1 MPSKQATRRAAAKA
15 KSNARGRPAPPND
28 NAKGAGKGRPSGAAP
43 ELQCACCAAGG
54 CAHAARSALHDLRA
68 RFGHA
73 IQVVADPGD
82 QEAFLYTVGADP
94 EFLVNAVPREHVQAV
109 GGTLNFLVDRVKSGH
124 PVRHGHTVSSDGALF
139 VAVQLQGAELRQA
152 LADKCCACSPDAR
165 VMLLQPVVRQCECAR
180 GGAGANEY
188 AVFGGEGHRLGES

>member
-28 NAKGAGKGRPSGAAP
+28 NAKGAGKDQPSGAAP

-54 CAHAARSALHDLRA
+54 CAHAARSGLNELRA

-73 IQVVADPGD
+73 IQVVADPGED
-82 QEAFLYTVGADP
+82 EAFMYTVGADP
-94 EFLVNAVPREHVQAV
+94 EFLVNAVPREHVQVV
-109 GGTLNFLVDRVKSGH
+109 GGTLNCLVDRVKSGH

-152 LADKCCACSPDAR
+152 LADKCCACSPNAR
-165 VMLLQPVVRQCECAR
+165 VMPLQPVVRQCECA
-180 GGAGANEY
+180 GGGANEY
-188 AVFGGEGHRLGES
+188 AAFSGEGHRLGES